1 MASDYILNSPIF
13 RDYILPFVLV
23 FAVIFAILERSNI
36 LGEGKKQINAMVGLV
51 VGLLLISF
59 EHSRDIIVKLMPI
72 LAVMVVIL
80 LIFMIIYGFAKQEK
94 EIKLPQAA
102 ITWIFIIAI
111 TVVVVALMKITGVWE
126 PFINYT
132 KTEKGE
138 VIFAN
143 IILIAAI
150 VTAMIGV
157 WNLKGNK

>member
-102 ITWIFIIAI
+102 IVWIFVIAI
-111 TVVVVALMKITGVWE
+111 PVVVIALMKITGVWE